1 MPCKRKDSS
10 DKKKRKKKLKT
21 RLEDSRF
28 VRIVE
33 RVPVVGFV
41 ASAGHGIAAMV
52 TGRVWTV

>member
-1 MPCKRKDSS
+1 MPSRRKDRS
-10 DKKKRKKKLKT
+10 DQKKRKRKLKT

-41 ASAGHGIAAMV
+41 ASAGHGIAALV
-52 TGRVWTV
+52 TGKGSHP